1 MRERFWERFELE
13 ELDKHEW
20 EALCD
25 GCAQCCM
32 VRLEDEE
39 SGDIAT
45 LSLSCRLLDT
55 DACACSD
62 YEHRFER
69 AAGCMQLTP
78 ERARRFHW
86 LPDSCGYRLMARGAP
101 LPDWHPL
108 ISGDPMSVHRAGI
121 SVRGVATSE
130 DSVSEADYEDY
141 IIAVLPTPSR

>member
-13 ELDKHEW
+13 ELDECEW

-32 VRLEDEE
+32 LRLEDEE

-45 LSLSCRLLDT
+45 LSLACRLLDT
-55 DACACSD
+55 HACVCSD
-62 YEHRFER
+62 YAHRFER
-69 AAGCMQLTP
+69 ATGCMQLTP
-78 ERARRFHW
+78 ARARRFHW
-86 LPDSCGYRLMARGAP
+86 LPDSCGYRRLAKGEP

-130 DSVSEADYEDY
+130 DRVREEDYEDY